1 MTSEISES
9 PILKINLEGNDVL
22 RHTLAETDITQDL
35 EWDKIADLM
44 DWTMQKANGIGLAA
58 NQVNIDI
65 RMFVM
70 YGKKTFI
77 NPRITAFSE
86 ETQLLEEGCLSFPNL
101 FFKVKRPKI
110 IDVEWYD
117 EKLEKRVDR
126 FENMWAQCIQHE
138 IDHLDGKLFIDYAS
152 KLKLEKKKKKQRKAN
167 MEIMNKH
174 DTSRR

>member
-1 MTSEISES
+1 MTSEILES

-22 RHTLAETDITQDL
+22 RHSLAETDLTQDF
-35 EWDKIADLM
+35 EWDKIASLM

-58 NQVNIDI
+58 NQVNVDI

-101 FFKVKRPKI
+101 FFKLKRPKI

-152 KLKLEKKKKKQRKAN
+152 KLKLDMARKRQHKTN
-167 MEIMNKH
+167 MEIMKKH

>member
-22 RHTLAETDITQDL
+22 RHSLAETDLTQDF
-35 EWDKIADLM
+35 EWDKIAGLM

-58 NQVNIDI
+58 NQVNVDI

-101 FFKVKRPKI
+101 FFKLKRPKI

-138 IDHLDGKLFIDYAS
+138 IDHLDGKLFIDHAS
-152 KLKLEKKKKKQRKAN
+152 KLKLDMARKRQHKTN
-167 MEIMNKH
+167 MEIMKKH